1 MWKLEHP
8 NGRRE
13 INELHVPRGRTIKLL
28 LTSKDVIHSFF
39 VPAFRLKQD
48 AVPGA
53 YTSLWFKPSV
63 VGEYAM
69 FCAEYCGTSHSR
81 MQGRVVV
88 MEPAAYQGWLKRGD
102 IQTSLVTQGARL
114 FRQYGC
120 SGCHD
125 ANATVHAPML
135 NGVYGKPVALRG
147 GSTVIADERY
157 IHDSIVMPT
166 KQIAAGYR
174 AIMPSFKG
182 KISEEEILHIIAYLK
197 SLSR

>member
-1 MWKLEHP
+1 
-8 NGRRE
+8 
-13 INELHVPRGRTIKLL
+13 
-28 LTSKDVIHSFF
+28 
-39 VPAFRLKQD
+39 
-48 AVPGA
+48 
-53 YTSLWFKPSV
+53 
-63 VGEYAM
+63 
-69 FCAEYCGTSHSR
+69 
-81 MQGRVVV
+81 

-102 IQTSLVTQGARL
+102 IQTSLATQGAQL

-182 KISEEEILHIIAYLK
+182 KISEEEILLLIAYLK